1 MSSMSLALLA
11 WRKRTAAHVRAMVNT
26 RMVVERRPLAA
37 AYDNQSGMRAA
48 SPREDHSVR
57 DRG

>member
-1 MSSMSLALLA
+1 MAQ
-11 WRKRTAAHVRAMVNT
+11 TAAHVRAMVNT